1 MSSNSSKIQPRI
13 IIHGG
18 AGNISRANLTPAAH
32 AAYRK
37 SLLTVTSS
45 ASSFLDKPQATALDV
60 ATHAVSL
67 LEDDPLFNAGKG
79 AVFTRAG
86 TNELE
91 SSIMVSNGPRKR
103 GVGCMLLTHVKNPI
117 KLAREML
124 LRGELGD
131 GGGAQG
137 HCQLSG
143 EYLESLAKEW
153 GLEMVEQTYFFTQR
167 RWDEHQRGLKVGQE
181 LVSSIAQFHD
191 PFSAWP
197 NNSSGTVGAVVLDSF
212 GTVCVATSTGGLTN
226 KLPGRIGDTPT
237 LGAGFW
243 AEEWFE
249 EISPPQMLYQPII
262 QPPHPSSSIDKLS
275 RGNLP
280 GFIAGCFP
288 SVSIAS
294 SSSHPQTST
303 KPYSEQPVSTRR
315 HAVAM
320 SGTGNGDSFLRVSAV
335 RTAAAISRFS
345 TPNLPLAVAISR
357 VAGSGG
363 ELQKSAGERWGNTGE
378 GEGGIIGIELVG
390 SESTIV
396 ADFNCGGMFRAWVDD
411 EGKQRCMVFKDEY

>member
-1 MSSNSSKIQPRI
+1 
-13 IIHGG
+13 
-18 AGNISRANLTPAAH
+18 
-32 AAYRK
+32 
-37 SLLTVTSS
+37 
-45 ASSFLDKPQATALDV
+45 
-60 ATHAVSL
+60 
-67 LEDDPLFNAGKG
+67 
-79 AVFTRAG
+79 
-86 TNELE
+86 
-91 SSIMVSNGPRKR
+91 
-103 GVGCMLLTHVKNPI
+103 
-117 KLAREML
+117 ML

-167 RWDEHQRGLKVGQE
+167 RWDEHRRGLKVGQE

-197 NNSSGTVGAVVLDSF
+197 NNSSVTKLAYRGSEKDPSWDGKEYLPQGTVGAVVLDSF

-294 SSSHPQTST
+294 SLSHPQTST
-303 KPYSEQPVSTRR
+303 MPYSEQPVSTRR

-378 GEGGIIGIELVG
+378 GEGGIVGIELVG

>member
-1 MSSNSSKIQPRI
+1 
-13 IIHGG
+13 
-18 AGNISRANLTPAAH
+18 
-32 AAYRK
+32 
-37 SLLTVTSS
+37 
-45 ASSFLDKPQATALDV
+45 
-60 ATHAVSL
+60 
-67 LEDDPLFNAGKG
+67 
-79 AVFTRAG
+79 
-86 TNELE
+86 
-91 SSIMVSNGPRKR
+91 
-103 GVGCMLLTHVKNPI
+103 
-117 KLAREML
+117 ML

-143 EYLESLAKEW
+143 E
-153 GLEMVEQTYFFTQR
+153 YFFTQR

-197 NNSSGTVGAVVLDSF
+197 NNSSVTKPAYRGSEKDPSWDGKEYLPQGTVGAVVLDSF

-345 TPNLPLAVAISR
+345 VK
-357 VAGSGG
+357 
-363 ELQKSAGERWGNTGE
+363 EK
-378 GEGGIIGIELVG
+378 VG
-390 SESTIV
+390 SSV
-396 ADFNCGGMFRAWVDD
+396 LSL
-411 EGKQRCMVFKDEY
+411 